1 MKNKKPDPSLL
12 EYAKSLPSS
21 KNNLVAA
28 RAAKMV
34 EEFSDGALTL
44 AGMTHRPQVSTLIY
58 EYKGQDFVI
67 MLKFLNGGYP
77 SKPQWECSYTTFLST
92 YVSAP
97 TWCPR
102 EVLRGLGKA
111 LLQDV
116 SRIKSTA
123 SEFSRWGTE
132 IVSDQLWEET

>member
-1 MKNKKPDPSLL
+1 MIEALSGGTLT
-12 EYAKSLPSS
+12 
-21 KNNLVAA
+21 LVAMA
-28 RAAKMV
+28 
-34 EEFSDGALTL
+34 
-44 AGMTHRPQVSTLIY
+44 HRPQVSTLTY

-67 MLKFLNGGYP
+67 TLKFLNGGYP

-92 YVSAP
+92 YVSTP

-132 IVSDQLWEET
+132 IVSDQLWEEA